1 MSNGPE
7 RAQQQACSAS
17 TLYLTGEAAS
27 AATARLELGLGL
39 AAAHVS
45 SEPKQQAAV
54 RRGVHPDV
62 MVLEAA
68 SSRGKIGIDQVRAVL
83 RAAQFVPEQGDRRV
97 CLIPQAERLTAQA
110 ANGLL
115 KVLEEPPR
123 GMVFVLVAAH
133 AQDVLPT
140 VLSRLR
146 IVRRTAAVTDV
157 DKAVTGEERSGSEPE
172 EGLKLDSVD
181 DLDRALAD
189 ARRAVRDRGAARAI
203 ETIERQDRKTAIA
216 LARLLAKRDDAEI
229 GRALDALMK
238 RCASV
243 LREDIRAER
252 VGGGDVEHS
261 RQRRLVS
268 ICRMIDE
275 AQRAMWVYTPKEA
288 VLVRLFLSATEEEAD
303 T

>member
-7 RAQQQACSAS
+7 RAQQQARSAS

-27 AATARLELGLGL
+27 AVDARLELGLGL

-45 SEPKQQAAV
+45 GDAKQQAAV

-62 MVLEAA
+62 IVLEAA

-83 RAAQFVPEQGDRRV
+83 RSAQFVPEQGERRV
-97 CLIPQAERLTAQA
+97 CLIPQAERLTVQA

-123 GMVFVLVAAH
+123 GMAFVLVAAH

-146 IVRRTAAVTDV
+146 IVRRTAAVTEADGIV
-157 DKAVTGEERSGSEPE
+157 ADEERSGVEAE
-172 EGLKLDSVD
+172 KLEFASVD

-203 ETIERQDRKTAIA
+203 EAIEQHDRRTGIA

-238 RCASV
+238 RCSSV
-243 LREDIRAER
+243 LRGDIREER
-252 VGGGDVEHS
+252 VGSGDSGRS
-261 RQRRLVS
+261 RQRRLAS

-288 VLVRLFLSATEEEAD
+288 VLVRLFLSATEEEAE

>member
-1 MSNGPE
+1 MSSGTE
-7 RAQQQACSAS
+7 RGRQQVSSAS

-27 AATARLELGLGL
+27 AATARLEMGLEL

-45 SEPKQQAAV
+45 RELKQQQTA

-68 SSRGKIGIDQVRAVL
+68 SSRGKIGIDQVRAIL
-83 RAAQFVPEQGDRRV
+83 RAAQFVPEQGERRV

-123 GMVFVLVAAH
+123 GMVFVLIAAH

-146 IVRRTAAVTDV
+146 IVRSAAAVTGAGDGGS
-157 DKAVTGEERSGSEPE
+157 AEEGGSKPE
-172 EGLKLDSVD
+172 EALNLDTVD

-189 ARRAVRDRGAARAI
+189 ARRAVRARGATCAI
-203 ETIERQDRKTAIA
+203 EAVERRDRTTAIA

-229 GRALDALMK
+229 GRALDALMQ
-238 RCASV
+238 RCASI

-252 VGGGDVEHS
+252 VEVGDARHT
-261 RQRRLVS
+261 RQRRLAS
-268 ICRMIDE
+268 MCRTIDE

-288 VLVRLFLSATEEEAD
+288 VLVRLFLAATEEEAD